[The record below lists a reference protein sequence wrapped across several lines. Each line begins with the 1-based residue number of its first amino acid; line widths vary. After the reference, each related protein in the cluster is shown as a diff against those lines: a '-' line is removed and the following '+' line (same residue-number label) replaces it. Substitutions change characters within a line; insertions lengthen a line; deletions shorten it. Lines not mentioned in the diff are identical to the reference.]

1 MIAKNEEKN
10 IAKALESMEGA
21 AFEKIVVDTGSTDRT
36 VEIASEMGAKVYH
49 FKWVN
54 DFAAARNYCVKQA
67 SGDWILSLDAD
78 EYLSPE
84 SASGLLDFLSLI
96 QPESEPCGK
105 KSAVSCMLV
114 NLDDAG
120 RQMTRS
126 EVLRVFRNSP
136 AIRFKGRIHEQI
148 TVGVSDIVHTGDVTI
163 YHTGYSESAH
173 TDTGKAQRNIALLR
187 EEIAASPD
195 NLDLKAYLAN
205 SLSMGTDKESQSEAE
220 YLFAEI
226 LGSKQL
232 GSVNK
237 VLRIKMYIYLIN
249 KNMHDT
255 GKLADSEKICR
266 KALAAFP
273 GSLDFE
279 YFLAAVLSKKGDY
292 DKAWELL
299 TGCEAK
305 LISGAGAD
313 DSIMIP
319 ADPAILFSQMIL
331 TARDMG
337 NIENVVLYSAH
348 VLTLDKTRMSVLSP
362 CIATLLHYGVS
373 EAESIGLLSNIYD
386 FGDPD
391 DARFVA
397 DAAKKCGAAGFAE
410 RILLLGGL

>member
-10 IAKALESMEGA
+10 IAKALESLEGV

-36 VEIASEMGAKVYH
+36 VEIASKAGAKVYH

-54 DFAAARNYCVKQA
+54 DFAAARNFSVKQA

-84 SASGLLDFLSLI
+84 GASGLLDFLNQI
-96 QPESEPCGK
+96 QPESEPRGK
-105 KSAVSCMLV
+105 ISAVSCMLV
-114 NLDDAG
+114 NLDDTG

-126 EVLRVFRNSP
+126 GILRVFRNSP
-136 AIRFKGRIHEQI
+136 AIRFIGRIHEQI
-148 TVGVSDIVHTGDVTI
+148 TVGVNDIVHTDEVAI

-173 TDTGKAQRNIALLR
+173 MDTGKAQRNIALLR
-187 EEIAASPD
+187 EEIVASPD

-220 YLFAEI
+220 NLFGEI
-226 LGSKQL
+226 LGSKEL
-232 GSVNK
+232 GRVNK
-237 VLRIKMYIYLIN
+237 VLRIKMYIYLIS

-255 GKLADSEKICR
+255 GKLADCEGICR
-266 KALAAFP
+266 KALVAFP

-279 YFLAAVLSKKGDY
+279 YFLAVVLSRKGEY
-292 DKAWELL
+292 DMAWELL

-305 LISGAGAD
+305 LISGAGID

-319 ADPAILFSQMIL
+319 ADPVILLSQMIL
-331 TARDMG
+331 TAKNMG
-337 NIENVVLYSAH
+337 DIENVVLYSTH

-373 EAESIGLLSNIYD
+373 EDESIELLSNIYD
-386 FGDPD
+386 FSDSD

-397 DAAKKCGAAGFAE
+397 DAATNCGAAGFAE
-410 RILLLGGL
+410 RIILMSRL